1 MPVILH
7 WTVQLRS
14 SVTTCVLA
22 GCMCLIWLTV
32 GEKKYQHLS
41 YVAKAALTLS
51 HSNAS
56 PERGFSVN
64 NAVVMTDRGSL
75 SERSIVT
82 VRVVKEAVRV
92 FGSCTKVPIT
102 KDLIHSVRH
111 AHSEY
116 ALFLENERKQALV
129 EEKKKKEEA
138 AEALRVE
145 QRTSKRLHEQ
155 LAEQV
160 QLETVQMAEQE
171 TARQLIAEATHK
183 LSAAVQGTA
192 NNLQGAKVAQAMLS
206 ASNVKLNDSTEQ
218 LADIK
223 HEKEKIEEKV
233 RRLERTTADKK
244 RTAGSAMPQP
254 TSEPTSEP
262 AAKKRKLH

>member
-1 MPVILH
+1 MVD
-7 WTVQLRS
+7 
-14 SVTTCVLA
+14 
-22 GCMCLIWLTV
+22 TV

-64 NAVVMTDRGSL
+64 NALVTTDRGSL

-92 FGSCTKVPIT
+92 FGSCTEVPIT
-102 KDLIHSVRH
+102 KDLIHAVRH

-129 EEKKKKEEA
+129 EEEEKKKKEEA
-138 AEALRVE
+138 AEAMRVE
-145 QRTSKRLHEQ
+145 QRTSKRLYEQ

-171 TARQLIAEATHK
+171 TARQLIAEASQK

-192 NNLQGAKVAQAMLS
+192 NNLQGAEVAQAMLS
-206 ASNVKLNDSTEQ
+206 AGNEKLNASTKQ

-223 HEKEKIEEKV
+223 HEKKKIEEKL
-233 RRLERTTADKK
+233 RKPERTVVDKK

-254 TSEPTSEP
+254 TPEP
-262 AAKKRKLH
+262 AGKKQKLH